1 MLLLDQQRDLKL
13 RLKELEEQYETAKLE
28 ADRANQ
34 VDLYWF
40 WGRRRRFQILEE
52 FRTQH
57 KAAAASELE
66 NERSLL
72 DVSLFSLYVSGAIY

>member
-34 VDLYWF
+34 VDLY
-40 WGRRRRFQILEE
+40 
-52 FRTQH
+52 
-57 KAAAASELE
+57 
-66 NERSLL
+66 
-72 DVSLFSLYVSGAIY
+72 